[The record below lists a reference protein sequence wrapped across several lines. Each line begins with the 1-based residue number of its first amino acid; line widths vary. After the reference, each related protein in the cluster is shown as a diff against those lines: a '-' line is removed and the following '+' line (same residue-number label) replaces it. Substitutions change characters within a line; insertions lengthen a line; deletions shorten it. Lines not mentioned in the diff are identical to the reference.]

1 MKTNEKLRHIL
12 DITGISVRN
21 LHTKQK
27 DLFPSKERLSYNA
40 LTRIFYGD
48 SRPRF
53 STLMKISQ
61 LLEMPILELIEDT
74 EFEDIFFLRRN
85 KRFDSFM
92 YNDKAYADIVSGPN
106 CAFMSMELH
115 IQPGGKTRTER
126 SPIDKKL
133 KYEKCVYVVSG
144 RLRVT
149 VDHREYNL
157 TQRDS
162 ITFSSSQPHYFE
174 NTFKQRCIALIT
186 LSPKHF

>member
-21 LHTKQK
+21 LHAKQK
-27 DLFPSKERLSYNA
+27 DIFPRKERLSYNA
-40 LTRIFYGD
+40 MTRIFYGD
-48 SRPRF
+48 NRPRF
-53 STLMKISQ
+53 STLLKISQ

-74 EFEDIFFLRRN
+74 EFQDIFFLRRN

-92 YNDKAYADIVSGPN
+92 YNDKAYADIVTSPN
-106 CAFMSMELH
+106 CSFMSMELR

-126 SPIDKKL
+126 SPKDNKI
-133 KYEKCVYVVSG
+133 KYEKCVYIING

-149 VDHREYNL
+149 IDAQEYNL

-162 ITFSSSQPHYFE
+162 ITFSSSQPHFFE
-174 NTFKQRCIALIT
+174 NAFNQKCIALIT

>member
-1 MKTNEKLRHIL
+1 MRTNEKLRHIL
-12 DITGISVRN
+12 DVTGISVRN
-21 LHTKQK
+21 LHDKQK
-27 DLFPSKERLSYNA
+27 DLFPKKERLSYNA
-40 LTRIFYGD
+40 LTRVFYGD

-92 YNDKAYADIVSGPN
+92 YNDKAYADIVTSPN
-106 CAFMSMELH
+106 CSFMSLELH
-115 IQPGGKTRTER
+115 IQPGGKTRVER
-126 SPIDKKL
+126 SPEGKKV
-133 KYEKCVYVVSG
+133 KYEKCVYIVSG
-144 RLRVT
+144 RLRVSI
-149 VDHREYNL
+149 DHQEYNL

-162 ITFSSSQPHYFE
+162 ITFLSSQPHYFE
-174 NTFKQRCIALIT
+174 NAFNQRCIALIT

>member
-21 LHTKQK
+21 LHQKQK
-27 DLFPSKERLSYNA
+27 ELFSPKERLSYNA
-40 LTRIFYGD
+40 LTKVFYGENQ
-48 SRPRF
+48 PRF
-53 STLMKISQ
+53 TTLVRISQ

-74 EFEDIFFLRRN
+74 EFQDIFFLRRN

-92 YNDKAYADIVSGPN
+92 YNEKAHADIVTSPN
-106 CAFMSMELH
+106 SAFVNLELH
-115 IQPGGKTRTER
+115 LETGGQTRVER
-126 SPIDKKL
+126 SPDDKKK

-144 RLRVT
+144 RLKVFIN
-149 VDHREYNL
+149 DEEYNL

-162 ITFSSSQPHYFE
+162 ITFDSSQPHYFK
-174 NTFKQRCIALIT
+174 NTFKQRCLALIT

>member
-1 MKTNEKLRHIL
+1 MKINDKLRHIL

-21 LHTKQK
+21 LHMKQK
-27 DLFPSKERLSYNA
+27 DLFPPKERLSYNA
-40 LTRIFYGD
+40 LTRLFYG
-48 SRPRF
+48 SNQPRF
-53 STLMKISQ
+53 TTLMKISQ
-61 LLEMPILELIEDT
+61 LLEMPILELIEET
-74 EFEDIFFLRRN
+74 EFDEIFFLRRN

-92 YNDKAYADIVSGPN
+92 YNDKAYADIVTSPN
-106 CAFMSMELH
+106 CSFMSLELH

-126 SPIDKKL
+126 SPIDKKK

-144 RLRVT
+144 RLRVN
-149 VDHREYNL
+149 VDAHEYNL

-162 ITFSSSQPHYFE
+162 ITFSSSQPHFFE